1 MGSSVRGKTI
11 AITGA
16 GRGIGLATALELSR
30 AGARIIIIEID
41 AASAKTGVTSVE
53 ERGGQAVSCVL
64 DVSDAE
70 MVERTVATLV
80 EQQGPVDI
88 LINNAG
94 IMCLGN
100 FLDLSSKEN
109 HRQIQVNLHG
119 VINLMRAFL
128 PYMERRNSG
137 HIVNIASLAGKFGV
151 PYSAIYSATK
161 HAVVGLTEAVRAEYL
176 DSNIQFT
183 YVLPSVVDT
192 ELFDGV
198 TAPKWP
204 PKVTPQDV
212 AKAVHSAIK
221 NGDVDVFVPRI
232 ARLSMVLDLVLPRF
246 AQDKLRTVLKV
257 SNMFKN
263 VNSAARAEYRL
274 RSMFSPAANDAGGT
288 VDSDGADKAEQID
301 ETAEVSPASVIS

>member
-1 MGSSVRGKTI
+1 MRGKTI

-30 AGARIIIIEID
+30 AGARIIIIDID

-53 ERGGQAVSCVL
+53 ERGGQALSCVM
-64 DVSDAE
+64 DVSDSE
-70 MVERTVATLV
+70 VVEQTVADLV
-80 EQQGPVDI
+80 KEHGPVDI

-100 FLDLSSKEN
+100 FLELSPKEN
-109 HRQIQVNLHG
+109 ERQIQVNLRG

-128 PYMERRNSG
+128 PHMEERNAG

-176 DSNIQFT
+176 DSNIGFT

-212 AKAVHSAIK
+212 AKAVHSALQK
-221 NGDVDVFVPRI
+221 GQVDVFVPKI
-232 ARLSMVLDLVLPRF
+232 ARLSLVLELVLPRF
-246 AQDKLRTVLKV
+246 AQDKLRSVLQV
-257 SNMFKN
+257 SNMFKD
-263 VNSAARAEYRL
+263 VNSEARAEYRL
-274 RSMFSPAANDAGGT
+274 RSMFSPAANDAGQST
-288 VDSDGADKAEQID
+288 VSKIGNKDQMTEDSVESSR
-301 ETAEVSPASVIS
+301 VSVLN

>member
-1 MGSSVRGKTI
+1 MGQNMRGKTI

-30 AGARIIIIEID
+30 AGAKIIIIEID
-41 AASAKTGVTSVE
+41 AASARIGVTSVE
-53 ERGGQAVSCVL
+53 ERGGQAVSCVM
-64 DVSDAE
+64 DVSDSN
-70 MVERTVATLV
+70 MVEQMV
-80 EQQGPVDI
+80 EDLLKQHGPVDI

-100 FLDLSSKEN
+100 FLELSGKEN
-109 HRQIQVNLHG
+109 DRQIEVNLQG

-128 PYMERRNSG
+128 PQMQERNSG

-176 DSNIQFT
+176 DSNIGFT

-198 TAPKWP
+198 TAPIWP

-212 AKAVHSAIK
+212 AKAVHSALQK
-221 NGDVDVFVPRI
+221 NQVDVFVPKI
-232 ARLSMVLDLVLPRF
+232 ARLSLVLELVLPRF
-246 AQDKLRTVLKV
+246 AQDKLRALLQV
-257 SNMFKN
+257 SNMFKD
-263 VNSAARAEYRL
+263 VNSSARAEYRL
-274 RSMFSPAANDAGGT
+274 RSMFSPAANDAGQSSLSNTEEKEPMPEESVG
-288 VDSDGADKAEQID
+288 SSR
-301 ETAEVSPASVIS
+301 VSVLS